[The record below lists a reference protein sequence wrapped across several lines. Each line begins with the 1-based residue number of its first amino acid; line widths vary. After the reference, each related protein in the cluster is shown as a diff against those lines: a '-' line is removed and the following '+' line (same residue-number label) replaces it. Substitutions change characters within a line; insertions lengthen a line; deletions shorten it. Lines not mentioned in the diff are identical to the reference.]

1 MQDVSNVSIEI
12 THLNSMGV
20 AVGISLIS
28 GAVHE
33 ICHLLHFPGPPS
45 CFPGPGRRHRML
57 EVCQLSRATSPTLE
71 YELELF

>member
-1 MQDVSNVSIEI
+1 MSIEI

-45 CFPGPGRRHRML
+45 CFPGPGRQCMMSAILFILFIYLFKTLQTHRD
-57 EVCQLSRATSPTLE
+57 
-71 YELELF
+71 